1 MHVPLGFSVFPAGTT
16 PDQSIA
22 RAPTGND
29 ALRQGQGK
37 DLHRPGRR
45 TIFRIEALLL

>member
-1 MHVPLGFSVFPAGTT
+1 MSVFPAGTA

-29 ALRQGQGK
+29 ALRQGATAAAQ
-37 DLHRPGRR
+37 LHRPEQ
-45 TIFRIEALLL
+45 TAIFRIEA